1 MRGKGDAYV
10 DVEAQELQRERG
22 GLATDIAVCY
32 VRLYAQNTPRVR
44 VRWSHERTLFS
55 CWRAFYVSSGLVSF
69 EGPGKRDEN
78 APWAGGSRKR
88 VCTLHSLLHA
98 APRYHARRDKV
109 SLSWFLFLDY
119 CLI

>member
-10 DVEAQELQRERG
+10 DVVAQELQRERG
-22 GLATDIAVCY
+22 SLATDIAVCY

-44 VRWSHERTLFS
+44 VRWSHERTLLS

-88 VCTLHSLLHA
+88 VCTCILCSTLHHGTMHDGTRSVY
-98 APRYHARRDKV
+98 PD
-109 SLSWFLFLDY
+109 FLFLG
-119 CLI
+119 